1 MRAFFLFE
9 FLNIGSITEGVKKMN
24 MSKKS
29 SSIVIGLALFAMFF
43 GSGNLIY
50 PLFVG
55 ASSTNATASSLGF
68 LMTAVLLPFLGV
80 IAMVLF
86 KGDYQ
91 SFFKVLGKKLGFLF
105 SMLLLT
111 IWIPLGSAP
120 RCIALA
126 HSSISTYVNI
136 GPIWMFSLIY
146 SILVFFVISR
156 KMGFLD
162 ILGKF
167 ITPLLI
173 GSILV
178 IFIVGL
184 KTDVAPIVKVGD
196 FSFFQSLK
204 EGYNTMDLIASFFFS
219 ASVIHIL
226 YKKTKSMQ
234 SSINMIVKS
243 SVIGIS
249 LLAFVYLML
258 IIISHK
264 FAPHLVGI
272 RKERL
277 LAFLAQII
285 LGSKFSIIS
294 LVAIVLACFSTSVA
308 LVVAYSDFL
317 QMQVFKNRK
326 DLKVSIA
333 FSIVISFIMSLF
345 GLNGITYITA
355 PVLKFCYPILL
366 TLIFVNIVRILMKEK
381 KGILSQKDNKIV
393 D

>member
-1 MRAFFLFE
+1 
-9 FLNIGSITEGVKKMN
+9 MN
-24 MSKKS
+24 SKKIS
-29 SSIVIGLALFAMFF
+29 SLVIGFALFAMFF

-55 ASSTNATASSLGF
+55 MSSKTLIGSSLGF

-91 SFFKVLGKKLGFLF
+91 RFFEVLGKKLGFMF

-126 HSSISTYVNI
+126 YSSISSYLDI
-136 GPIWMFSLIY
+136 GPVWVFSFAY
-146 SILVFFVISR
+146 SILVFYVIKT

-162 ILGKF
+162 ILGKI

-178 IFIVGL
+178 IFLLGL
-184 KTDVAPIVKVGD
+184 KVDVSTHLAVKD
-196 FSFFQSLK
+196 FTFFKSLK

-219 ASVIHIL
+219 ASIIHIL
-226 YKKTKSMQ
+226 CKKTKSMT
-234 SSINMIVKS
+234 SSIKMIIKS
-243 SVIGIS
+243 SIVGMS

-258 IIISHK
+258 IFVACK
-264 FAPHLVGI
+264 FSDVLI
-272 RKERL
+272 TEQKDQL
-277 LAFLAQII
+277 LAILAKVI

-294 LVAIVLACFSTSVA
+294 LIAIILACFSTSVA
-308 LVVAYSDFL
+308 LVIAYSDFL
-317 QMQVFKNRK
+317 QNQVFKNNN
-326 DLKVSIA
+326 DVNVSIA
-333 FSIVISFIMSLF
+333 FSIFISFVMSLF
-345 GLNGITYITA
+345 GLEGITYITA
-355 PVLKFCYPILL
+355 PVLKICYPILL
-366 TLIFVNIVRILMKEK
+366 SLIFVNIVKVLFLEK
-381 KGILSQKDNKIV
+381 RQKKDIKKADV
-393 D
+393 LD